1 MDYELITAVKK
12 LLYAIDDNTWDLWE
26 NSLEYKPECVILEP
40 GDYEVNQDEKDN
52 WIKEFK
58 PGIKS
63 EVQTLKKL
71 VKKIESEV

>member
-12 LLYAIDDNTWDLWE
+12 LLHAIDNNTWEFWE
-26 NSLEYKPECVILEP
+26 NSLEYKPECIILDP
-40 GDYEVNQDEKDN
+40 DDYEINQDQDDN

-63 EVQTLKKL
+63 ELQDLKKL
-71 VKKIESEV
+71 IKKIESEV